1 MDDAL
6 AAAAAPLG
14 ASWAPPP
21 AKKHKAKKHKQ
32 KAGKKRRRDD
42 VDGSCIAA
50 RALAGGFVRAS
61 ELLPP
66 EAAAA
71 AADLVRQAPEEA
83 WRRSS
88 AKTDAK
94 AHGKKTNTT
103 RHSYAVGDGGVDAP
117 DADVEALIE
126 SVLESVAP
134 SEWLR
139 ARRLVPR
146 LQLGRYGR
154 GDHIVKHD
162 DAAVVDIDGVPHER
176 RIALVYYLTGEPTWD
191 ASLGGLFVDHAS
203 GRRLAPVHNTL
214 VAFRVRAVWKSTSE
228 LDYPEKYC
236 VDLCEAPR
244 HRADAIGD
252 NVASMAWKLHAIEQT
267 ELRRKYRA
275 DGVGRPKFDFHTG
288 RRRRR
293 DAHVCPLADHLRAPS
308 DDDALL

>member
-6 AAAAAPLG
+6 AAASAPLA

-21 AKKHKAKKHKQ
+21 AKHKARKHKK
-32 KAGKKRRRDD
+32 KKRRRDD
-42 VDGSCIAA
+42 GGADTSCIAA

-117 DADVEALIE
+117 DADVEALL
-126 SVLESVAP
+126 SRVLESVAP

-162 DAAVVDIDGVPHER
+162 DAAVVEINGVPHER

-191 ASLGGLFVDHAS
+191 ASLGGLFVDHAT

-214 VAFRVRAVWKSTSE
+214 VAFRVPRLHEVTKVTGDRSRYSIFGW
-228 LDYPEKYC
+228 LY
-236 VDLCEAPR
+236 APR
-244 HRADAIGD
+244 SSR
-252 NVASMAWKLHAIEQT
+252 
-267 ELRRKYRA
+267 
-275 DGVGRPKFDFHTG
+275 
-288 RRRRR
+288 
-293 DAHVCPLADHLRAPS
+293 
-308 DDDALL
+308 

>member
-1 MDDAL
+1 MDEAL

-14 ASWAPPP
+14 GSWVPPP
-21 AKKHKAKKHKQ
+21 VKRKAKKNK
-32 KAGKKRRRDD
+32 KAGGKKRRRDD

-50 RALAGGFVRAS
+50 RALAGGVVRVS
-61 ELLPP
+61 GLLPP

-88 AKTDAK
+88 AKADAK

-117 DADVEALIE
+117 DADVEALIQ
-126 SVLESVAP
+126 SVLESAAP
-134 SEWLR
+134 SEGLR

-162 DAAVVDIDGVPHER
+162 DAAVVDIGGVPHER
-176 RIALVYYLTGEPTWD
+176 KIALVYYLTGEPTWD
-191 ASLGGLFVDHAS
+191 ASLGGLFVDHQS

-214 VAFRVRAVWKSTSE
+214 VAFRVPRLHEVTKVTGDRSRYSIFGW
-228 LDYPEKYC
+228 LY
-236 VDLCEAPR
+236 APR
-244 HRADAIGD
+244 SSR
-252 NVASMAWKLHAIEQT
+252 
-267 ELRRKYRA
+267 
-275 DGVGRPKFDFHTG
+275 
-288 RRRRR
+288 
-293 DAHVCPLADHLRAPS
+293 
-308 DDDALL
+308 

>member
-1 MDDAL
+1 MDEAL

-14 ASWAPPP
+14 GSWVPPP
-21 AKKHKAKKHKQ
+21 VKRKTKKNKKAG
-32 KAGKKRRRDD
+32 GKKRRRDD

-50 RALAGGFVRAS
+50 RALAGGFVRES
-61 ELLPP
+61 GLLPP

-88 AKTDAK
+88 AKSDAK

-117 DADVEALIE
+117 DADVEALL
-126 SVLESVAP
+126 SRVLESVAP

-162 DAAVVDIDGVPHER
+162 DAAVVEIDGVPHER

-214 VAFRVRAVWKSTSE
+214 VAFRVPRLHEVTKVTGDRSRYSIFGW
-228 LDYPEKYC
+228 LY
-236 VDLCEAPR
+236 APR
-244 HRADAIGD
+244 SSR
-252 NVASMAWKLHAIEQT
+252 
-267 ELRRKYRA
+267 
-275 DGVGRPKFDFHTG
+275 
-288 RRRRR
+288 
-293 DAHVCPLADHLRAPS
+293 
-308 DDDALL
+308 

>member
-1 MDDAL
+1 MDEAL

-14 ASWAPPP
+14 GSWVPPP
-21 AKKHKAKKHKQ
+21 VKRKAKKHK
-32 KAGKKRRRDD
+32 KTGKKRRRDD
-42 VDGSCIAA
+42 ADTSCIAA
-50 RALAGGFVRAS
+50 RALASGFVRESA
-61 ELLPP
+61 LLPP
-66 EAAAA
+66 AAAA
-71 AADLVRQAPEEA
+71 VAADLVRQAPEKA

-117 DADVEALIE
+117 DADVETLIQ

-134 SEWLR
+134 REWLR

-214 VAFRVRAVWKSTSE
+214 VAFRVPRLHEVTKVTGDRSRYSIFGW
-228 LDYPEKYC
+228 LY
-236 VDLCEAPR
+236 APR
-244 HRADAIGD
+244 SSR
-252 NVASMAWKLHAIEQT
+252 
-267 ELRRKYRA
+267 
-275 DGVGRPKFDFHTG
+275 
-288 RRRRR
+288 
-293 DAHVCPLADHLRAPS
+293 
-308 DDDALL
+308 

>member
-1 MDDAL
+1 MDLSGADLNSFAASWDEPPAKMTLEKLQSL
-6 AAAAAPLG
+6 AAPHPRHHAEAVGHTPPVAWQDPR
-14 ASWAPPP
+14 APPP
-21 AKKHKAKKHKQ
+21 GNIAGKKHK
-32 KAGKKRRRDD
+32 KKRRRDD
-42 VDGSCIAA
+42 GGADTSCIAA
-50 RALAGGFVRAS
+50 RALAGGFVRES
-61 ELLPP
+61 GLLPP

-88 AKTDAK
+88 AKADAK

-117 DADVEALIE
+117 DADVEALIQ

-162 DAAVVDIDGVPHER
+162 DAAVVEIDGVPHER

-191 ASLGGLFVDHAS
+191 ASLGGLFVDHAT

-228 LDYPEKYC
+228 LD
-236 VDLCEAPR
+236 
-244 HRADAIGD
+244 
-252 NVASMAWKLHAIEQT
+252 
-267 ELRRKYRA
+267 
-275 DGVGRPKFDFHTG
+275 
-288 RRRRR
+288 
-293 DAHVCPLADHLRAPS
+293 
-308 DDDALL
+308 

>member
-50 RALAGGFVRAS
+50 RALASGFVRES
-61 ELLPP
+61 GLLPP

-94 AHGKKTNTT
+94 AHGKKTNAA

-117 DADVEALIE
+117 DADVEALLE
-126 SVLESVAP
+126 AVLESVAP
-134 SEWLR
+134 REWLR

-146 LQLGRYGR
+146 L
-154 GDHIVKHD
+154 
-162 DAAVVDIDGVPHER
+162 
-176 RIALVYYLTGEPTWD
+176 
-191 ASLGGLFVDHAS
+191 
-203 GRRLAPVHNTL
+203 
-214 VAFRVRAVWKSTSE
+214 
-228 LDYPEKYC
+228 
-236 VDLCEAPR
+236 
-244 HRADAIGD
+244 
-252 NVASMAWKLHAIEQT
+252 
-267 ELRRKYRA
+267 
-275 DGVGRPKFDFHTG
+275 
-288 RRRRR
+288 
-293 DAHVCPLADHLRAPS
+293 
-308 DDDALL
+308 

>member
-21 AKKHKAKKHKQ
+21 AKKHKAKKHKK

-50 RALAGGFVRAS
+50 RALAGGLVRES
-61 ELLPP
+61 GLLPP

-83 WRRSS
+83 WSRSS

-94 AHGKKTNTT
+94 AHGKKMNTT

-117 DADVEALIE
+117 DADVEALIQ

-214 VAFRVRAVWKSTSE
+214 VAFRVPRLHEVTKVTGDRSRYSIFGW
-228 LDYPEKYC
+228 LY
-236 VDLCEAPR
+236 APR
-244 HRADAIGD
+244 SSH
-252 NVASMAWKLHAIEQT
+252 
-267 ELRRKYRA
+267 
-275 DGVGRPKFDFHTG
+275 GR
-288 RRRRR
+288 
-293 DAHVCPLADHLRAPS
+293 
-308 DDDALL
+308 

>member
-1 MDDAL
+1 MDEAL

-14 ASWAPPP
+14 ESWAPPP
-21 AKKHKAKKHKQ
+21 AKIHKAKKHK
-32 KAGKKRRRDD
+32 KKKRRRDD
-42 VDGSCIAA
+42 GGADTSCIAA
-50 RALAGGFVRAS
+50 RALAGGFVRES
-61 ELLPP
+61 GLLPP

-88 AKTDAK
+88 AKADAK

-117 DADVEALIE
+117 DADVEALLAR
-126 SVLESVAP
+126 VLESVAP

-162 DAAVVDIDGVPHER
+162 DAAVVEIDGVPHER

-214 VAFRVRAVWKSTSE
+214 VAFRVPRLHEVTKVTGDRSRYSIFGW
-228 LDYPEKYC
+228 LY
-236 VDLCEAPR
+236 APR
-244 HRADAIGD
+244 SSR
-252 NVASMAWKLHAIEQT
+252 
-267 ELRRKYRA
+267 
-275 DGVGRPKFDFHTG
+275 
-288 RRRRR
+288 
-293 DAHVCPLADHLRAPS
+293 
-308 DDDALL
+308 

>member
-1 MDDAL
+1 MDEAL

-14 ASWAPPP
+14 ESWVPPP
-21 AKKHKAKKHKQ
+21 AKKHKPKKHK
-32 KAGKKRRRDD
+32 KKKRRRDD
-42 VDGSCIAA
+42 GGADNSCIAA
-50 RALAGGFVRAS
+50 RALAGGFVRES
-61 ELLPP
+61 GLLPP

-88 AKTDAK
+88 AKADAK

-117 DADVEALIE
+117 DADVEALIQ

-162 DAAVVDIDGVPHER
+162 DAAVVEIDGVPHER

-214 VAFRVRAVWKSTSE
+214 VAFRVPRLHEVTKVTGDRSRYSIFGWLYAPRSTSSS
-228 LDYPEKYC
+228 
-236 VDLCEAPR
+236 R
-244 HRADAIGD
+244 
-252 NVASMAWKLHAIEQT
+252 
-267 ELRRKYRA
+267 
-275 DGVGRPKFDFHTG
+275 
-288 RRRRR
+288 
-293 DAHVCPLADHLRAPS
+293 
-308 DDDALL
+308 

>member
-14 ASWAPPP
+14 GSWAPPP
-21 AKKHKAKKHKQ
+21 AKKHKAKKHKK

-50 RALAGGFVRAS
+50 RALAGGFVRES
-61 ELLPP
+61 GLLPP

-88 AKTDAK
+88 AKADAK

-117 DADVEALIE
+117 DADVEALLE
-126 SVLESVAP
+126 RVLESVAP

-154 GDHIVKHD
+154 GDHIVRNFG
-162 DAAVVDIDGVPHER
+162 AWPIFSAR
-176 RIALVYYLTGEPTWD
+176 STASSIA
-191 ASLGGLFVDHAS
+191 SS
-203 GRRLAPVHNTL
+203 S
-214 VAFRVRAVWKSTSE
+214 AFSTTS
-228 LDYPEKYC
+228 
-236 VDLCEAPR
+236 A
-244 HRADAIGD
+244 
-252 NVASMAWKLHAIEQT
+252 
-267 ELRRKYRA
+267 
-275 DGVGRPKFDFHTG
+275 
-288 RRRRR
+288 RRRR
-293 DAHVCPLADHLRAPS
+293 VPHLSEMKTAGPGVAPS
-308 DDDALL
+308 AGLSMSELQLAERATGIARDLDEYLSREL

>member
-1 MDDAL
+1 MHRRAR
-6 AAAAAPLG
+6 ACRRVRARV
-14 ASWAPPP
+14 WPP
-21 AKKHKAKKHKQ
+21 AT
-32 KAGKKRRRDD
+32 
-42 VDGSCIAA
+42 
-50 RALAGGFVRAS
+50 GG
-61 ELLPP
+61 
-66 EAAAA
+66 AAA

-103 RHSYAVGDGGVDAP
+103 RHSYAVGDGGIDAP
-117 DADVEALIE
+117 DADVEALIQ

-191 ASLGGLFVDHAS
+191 ASLGGLFLDHAS

-228 LDYPEKYC
+228 LDYREKYC

-267 ELRRKYRA
+267 ELRRNIAPMAWGARNLISTQVPRLHEVTK
-275 DGVGRPKFDFHTG
+275 VTG
-288 RRRRR
+288 DRSRYSIFGW
-293 DAHVCPLADHLRAPS
+293 LYAPRS
-308 DDDALL
+308 SR

>member
-1 MDDAL
+1 LFLASRTECTACKLPTMDEAL

-14 ASWAPPP
+14 ESWAPPP
-21 AKKHKAKKHKQ
+21 AKKHKAKKHK
-32 KAGKKRRRDD
+32 KNAGKKRRRDD

-50 RALAGGFVRAS
+50 RALAGGFVRES

-117 DADVEALIE
+117 DADVEALLE
-126 SVLESVAP
+126 RVLESVAP
-134 SEWLR
+134 REWLR

-162 DAAVVDIDGVPHER
+162 DAAVVEIDGVPHER

-203 GRRLAPVHNTL
+203 GRRFAPVHNTL
-214 VAFRVRAVWKSTSE
+214 VAFRVRAVLKSTSE

-252 NVASMAWKLHAIEQT
+252 NVASMAWELHAIEQT

-275 DGVGRPKFDFHTG
+275 DGG
-288 RRRRR
+288 
-293 DAHVCPLADHLRAPS
+293 APEI
-308 DDDALL
+308 

>member
-1 MDDAL
+1 MDEAL

-21 AKKHKAKKHKQ
+21 AKKHKAKKHK
-32 KAGKKRRRDD
+32 KKKRRRDD
-42 VDGSCIAA
+42 GDADTSCIAA
-50 RALAGGFVRAS
+50 RALAGGFVRTS
-61 ELLPP
+61 GLLPP

-88 AKTDAK
+88 AKSDAK

-117 DADVEALIE
+117 DADVEALLE
-126 SVLESVAP
+126 RVLESAAP

-162 DAAVVDIDGVPHER
+162 DAAVVEINGVPHER

-214 VAFRVRAVWKSTSE
+214 VAFRVPRLHEVTKVTGDRSRYSIFGW
-228 LDYPEKYC
+228 LY
-236 VDLCEAPR
+236 APR
-244 HRADAIGD
+244 GSNR
-252 NVASMAWKLHAIEQT
+252 
-267 ELRRKYRA
+267 
-275 DGVGRPKFDFHTG
+275 
-288 RRRRR
+288 
-293 DAHVCPLADHLRAPS
+293 
-308 DDDALL
+308 

>member
-1 MDDAL
+1 MDEAL
-6 AAAAAPLG
+6 AAAAAPIG
-14 ASWAPPP
+14 GGWVPPP
-21 AKKHKAKKHKQ
+21 VKRKSKKNK

-50 RALAGGFVRAS
+50 RALAGGFVRVS
-61 ELLPP
+61 GLLPP
-66 EAAAA
+66 AAAAA

-117 DADVEALIE
+117 DADVVELLE
-126 SVLESVAP
+126 RVLESVAP

-162 DAAVVDIDGVPHER
+162 DAAVVEINGVPHER

-191 ASLGGLFVDHAS
+191 ASLGGLFVDHAT

-214 VAFRVRAVWKSTSE
+214 VAFRV
-228 LDYPEKYC
+228 
-236 VDLCEAPR
+236 PR
-244 HRADAIGD
+244 LHEVAGGGD
-252 NVASMAWKLHAIEQT
+252 PV
-267 ELRRKYRA
+267 
-275 DGVGRPKFDFHTG
+275 
-288 RRRRR
+288 
-293 DAHVCPLADHLRAPS
+293 
-308 DDDALL
+308 ALLASSGGLYAVRETAYPLRGR